1 MAGAGPGPIIR
12 LALAA
17 FAYVA
22 QREEY
27 GDERR
32 WREWQR
38 RLRERERE
46 GEWVGQERMAEGG
59 GGSGDGNVRAGQEG

>member
-46 GEWVGQERMAEGG
+46 GERVGHERMAEGG